1 MAQMSNKNR
10 RWLSGFFAAFSGLMP
25 SFLPVAGRVCTGTC
39 GNCSGSCVGG
49 VVAGLGIVGMY
60 FYKKI
65 SRKTIPACFNE
76 VDRHEK

>member
-1 MAQMSNKNR
+1 MGNKDR
-10 RWLSGFFAAFSGLMP
+10 SWLYGFFAAFSGLMP
-25 SFLPVAGRVCTGTC
+25 SFLPAAGRVCTGTC

-60 FYKKI
+60 IYKKI
-65 SRKTIPACFNE
+65 SRKAISACFNE